1 MPKGKKAAYEAA
13 DYWKDYKEIVEIG
26 YLIGDANGDDKVDE
40 SDINAIV
47 DYLMKGK
54 TEGFN
59 FNNADANG
67 DQKVNVAD
75 IVKIINKI
83 KK

>member
-1 MPKGKKAAYEAA
+1 MDPDDNLGN
-13 DYWKDYKEIVEIG
+13 
-26 YLIGDANGDDKVDE
+26 ANDDNVVDS

-75 IVKIINKI
+75 IVKIINRI